1 MWIVL
6 DNNTLILYAVEDA
19 MTLLEEGEMEKD
31 TRWEP
36 LPGLGVHEQISKVVE
51 DFVHNTDQNLIPG
64 AWVPIMDLPKLR
76 PN

>member
-1 MWIVL
+1 
-6 DNNTLILYAVEDA
+6 
-19 MTLLEEGEMEKD
+19 MEKD

-36 LPGLGVHEQISKVVE
+36 LLGLGVHEQISKVVE
-51 DFVHNTDQNLIPG
+51 DFVRNADQDFIPA